1 MSTLH
6 AKNALIFALVMT
18 AALPFGPRPALGVA
32 LGGSLQLLNLRLLDR
47 SVSYMLG
54 LAGSGQG
61 GAVQALIGLRFIA
74 LMGACAYVLI
84 ALPVDRLGF
93 AVGFSVT
100 VPAVLWHGLASA
112 REA

>member
-18 AALPFGPRPALGVA
+18 AALPFGPRVALGVA
-32 LGGSLQLLNLRLLDR
+32 LGGSLQLLNLRLLER
-47 SVSYMLG
+47 SVAYMLG
-54 LAGSGQG
+54 LAGAGQG
-61 GAVQALIGLRFIA
+61 GAVQALIGLRFVA

-84 ALPVDRLGF
+84 ALPVDPLGF
-93 AVGFSVT
+93 AIGFSVT
-100 VPAVLWHGLASA
+100 VPAVLWHGLMSA